1 MSSIVQRA
9 AVCAALGVL
18 AACSDGDSP
27 VEPRSNQSG
36 PSAASAAVPQT
47 RHERLAYRL
56 ALALRD
62 REFRTTVYQTL
73 AASPFREGKVH
84 LQPFLGNDRGKHR
97 RRLAELA
104 QETDVAVAADLDEA
118 TPIEVYLPVPA
129 HRRAW
134 KGDPNVL
141 VATAERDHDAPVGFD
156 PKGRRILLD
165 PEVPP
170 KTPVIALGRA
180 ELDFDAAGPAGAST
194 DGQPALVGSSPG
206 LWMTY
211 AKLNSTFE
219 GWLKGAPEIEV
230 HMLGQEGGSKVMTSY
245 QCAGERSGGPYF
257 FNMDEKEWRGSVILF
272 SQAQLDSYKARYPGQ
287 ALRILLLEDDDAP
300 CVIKTDS
307 SRFTRLI
314 QAIEAKFGELTGG
327 KDTVISIKVF
337 RKARTLMDI
346 LKLAWSWL
354 QTQDDIVG
362 LAIEDAVAREYWPG
376 ANWILKGDNTATQGA
391 IRLEMR

>member
-1 MSSIVQRA
+1 
-9 AVCAALGVL
+9 
-18 AACSDGDSP
+18 
-27 VEPRSNQSG
+27 
-36 PSAASAAVPQT
+36 
-47 RHERLAYRL
+47 
-56 ALALRD
+56 
-62 REFRTTVYQTL
+62 
-73 AASPFREGKVH
+73 
-84 LQPFLGNDRGKHR
+84 
-97 RRLAELA
+97 
-104 QETDVAVAADLDEA
+104 
-118 TPIEVYLPVPA
+118 
-129 HRRAW
+129 
-134 KGDPNVL
+134 
-141 VATAERDHDAPVGFD
+141 
-156 PKGRRILLD
+156 
-165 PEVPP
+165 
-170 KTPVIALGRA
+170 
-180 ELDFDAAGPAGAST
+180 
-194 DGQPALVGSSPG
+194 
-206 LWMTY
+206 MTY

-245 QCAGERSGGPYF
+245 QCAGERAGGPYF

-300 CVIKTDS
+300 CAIKTDS